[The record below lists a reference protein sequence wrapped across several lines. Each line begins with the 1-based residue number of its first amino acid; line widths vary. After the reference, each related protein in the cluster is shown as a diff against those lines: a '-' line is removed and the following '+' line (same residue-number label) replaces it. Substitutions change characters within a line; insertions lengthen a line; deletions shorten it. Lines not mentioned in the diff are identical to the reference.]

1 MRDVNRSK
9 TPQEATM
16 KAKGLVWLGTRTAKF
31 DDTAGFFR
39 DTLGLRAEHEEQDF
53 AVYRLPNGDTVEVFG
68 PGDTDHE
75 HFATGPVVE
84 FLVDDVERARAD
96 LESAGI
102 SFIGPVHSAGDG
114 ASWAHFTGPDG
125 YVYGI
130 TRPARTDDGRG

>member
-1 MRDVNRSK
+1 
-9 TPQEATM
+9 M
-16 KAKGLVWLGTRTAKF
+16 KAKGLVWLGTRTVEF
-31 DDTAGFFR
+31 DDTVRFFR
-39 DTLGLRAEHEEQDF
+39 ETLGLRAEHEEEDF

-84 FLVDDVERARAD
+84 FLVDDVGEACAD
-96 LESAGI
+96 LERAGI
-102 SFIGPVHSAGDG
+102 RFIGPVHEADDG

-130 TRPARTDDGRG
+130 TRPAQAESERG